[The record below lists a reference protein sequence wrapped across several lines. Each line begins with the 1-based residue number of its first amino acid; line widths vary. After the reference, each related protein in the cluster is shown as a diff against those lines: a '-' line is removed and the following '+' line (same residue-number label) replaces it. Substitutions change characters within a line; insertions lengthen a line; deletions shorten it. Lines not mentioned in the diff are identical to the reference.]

1 MKISKLA
8 LIALL
13 GGALMAF
20 GCSDD
25 DGNNNGGGNEGG
37 DGGSGGVGGD
47 GGTGGGGA
55 GGDGGT
61 GGMPPAAE
69 GVYSFTC
76 NLDGLPIPLPVTVT
90 IGTAEADPALAEG
103 AESTLTTQ
111 LNFTVAP
118 AVIDLLPNLAPDAE
132 ISSLTSS
139 IGVTNGGDL
148 SEIAHVPADPLPQ
161 APLPM
166 FDSDIVDSAITPG
179 AGSVELSVA
188 SFVTVITG
196 LDDILGM
203 DLTLEA
209 GSGECGALEGTPL
222 VLEVGAPAL

>member
-47 GGTGGGGA
+47 GGGGA

-61 GGMPPAAE
+61 GGMAAPE
-69 GVYSFTC
+69 PGVYSFTC
-76 NLDGLPIPLPVTVT
+76 NLEGLPIPLPVTVT
-90 IGTAEADPALAEG
+90 IGTADADPALTEG

-118 AVIDLLPNLAPDAE
+118 AVIDLLPNLAPDAA
-132 ISSLTSS
+132 ISDLTSS

-148 SEIAHVPADPLPQ
+148 SVIDHTAGDPLPQ
-161 APLPM
+161 APQAM
-166 FDSDIVDSAITPG
+166 FDSDIVDDSAITPG

-188 SFVTVITG
+188 TFVTVITG
-196 LDDILGM
+196 LEDILGF

-209 GSGECGALEGTPL
+209 GVNECGPLVGEPL
-222 VLEVGAPAL
+222 VLEVAAPAQ